1 MTSLT
6 LNPTVPP
13 ASRAP
18 TVTCDVWLSS
28 RLTSPEQHFG
38 LLDEAERARSA
49 EFLVEQDLA
58 LFVTGRV
65 LARAA
70 LGSLAGIPAGE
81 VALRTRCP
89 GCGGPHGK
97 PRPAG
102 AVAEWELSISH
113 SGDLVAVAVTRGHPL
128 GVDVERSVPPAE
140 PGIPVEYELV
150 LTPAE
155 RAAVEALPVERRA
168 AACLTLWTRKE
179 AVLKAT
185 GEGLNTPM
193 DSFTVSPAHRPP
205 AVTVWHDDR
214 PGPRPGIAMADLP
227 RVDGCVGALAVLDAE
242 DVVVRIR
249 SGAEVLA
256 ERMR

>member
-1 MTSLT
+1 MISLT
-6 LNPTVPP
+6 SNGAAPP
-13 ASRAP
+13 VSGAR
-18 TVTCDVWLSS
+18 TVTCHVWLSR
-28 RLTSPEQHFG
+28 RLPGPEQHFG
-38 LLDEAERARSA
+38 LLDAEERGRAA
-49 EFLVEQDLA
+49 EFLVEQDFA

-70 LGSLAGIPAGE
+70 LGSLAGIPASE

-97 PRPAG
+97 PRPVGAAAG
-102 AVAEWELSISH
+102 WELSISH
-113 SGDLVAVAVTRGHPL
+113 SGDLVAVAVTRGHPV
-128 GVDVERSVPPAE
+128 GVDVERLVASDE
-140 PGIPVEYELV
+140 PGIPMEYELI

-155 RAAVEALPVERRA
+155 RAGVAALPAERQG
-168 AACLTLWTRKE
+168 AACLALWTRKE

-193 DSFTVSPAHRPP
+193 DSFTVTPAARPP
-205 AVTVWHDDR
+205 AVTAWRDDR
-214 PGPRPGIAMADLP
+214 PRPRPRIALADLP
-227 RVDGCVGALAVLDAE
+227 RVDGCLGALAVLDAAAIAP
-242 DVVVRIR
+242 RIR